1 MKSAL
6 ILSLQGVWY
15 SEHDGVWEASAAQP
29 PLLPQ
34 SRILTDFDN
43 APSGVMAVDSQPD
56 FAAAVIE
63 KHLRS
68 EGLIDGEAHVLAHRI
83 LAAGG
88 GSRAYYT
95 AVPVAAWQ
103 DSFTWLQQQ
112 PSVGLL
118 FSIDAGML
126 ALAQR
131 HDAVLCRNGRQFR
144 FLLSQP
150 GALVYLSTTAFS
162 DDPDDIDTAL
172 LNLVDQVRTQ
182 WLPRHEKMALYWCDL
197 LAPDLDDSA
206 RLHAI
211 VHRRLNV
218 KVESAPVARFAAES
232 GALRT
237 AAHAMAQALSWRA
250 AVNPWIDRIAAAA
263 ERFSLP
269 IAGITATCGIGF
281 MLVAAAWVMQTLQL
295 QAQEGRMREE
305 VATITSRNAGL
316 DVAPAALLAR
326 QAETLGF
333 LDALAGAAASPDLLG
348 FLDTVRKASDQ
359 RVRVMRV
366 RLLSAEGPQ
375 GGFRVDGVPI
385 SNAGSER
392 ALSGFLAALRAQGY
406 QVKAEDPGYQTQQ
419 PGFFS
424 YSVRRI
430 APVSADLS

>member
-6 ILSLQGVWY
+6 ILALQGVWY
-15 SEHDGVWEASAAQP
+15 SAHDGVWETTSAQP
-29 PLLPQ
+29 TLLPQ

-43 APSGVMAVDSQPD
+43 APSGVMAVDSQPE

-68 EGLIDGEAHVLAHRI
+68 EGLIDGEAHVLTHRI

-103 DSFTWLQQQ
+103 ESFTWLKQQ

-118 FSIDAGML
+118 FSVDAGMQ

-131 HDAVLCRNGRQFR
+131 HDAVLCRIGRQFR
-144 FLLSQP
+144 FLVSQP
-150 GALVYLSTTAFS
+150 RALIYLSATAFS

-172 LNLVDQVRTQ
+172 LNLVEQVRVQ
-182 WLPRHEKMALYWCDL
+182 WLPRHEKMSLYWCDL
-197 LAPDLDDSA
+197 LAPDLDDSV

-211 VHRRLNV
+211 VHRRLGV
-218 KVESAPVARFAAES
+218 KVESAAATRFISAS
-232 GALRT
+232 GELRT
-237 AAHAMAQALSWRA
+237 AAHTMMQAISWRA
-250 AVNPWIDRIAAAA
+250 ASNSWIDRVAAAA

-269 IAGITATCGIGF
+269 IAGVTAACGVGL
-281 MLVAAAWVMQTLQL
+281 MLVAGAWLMQTVQL
-295 QAQEGRMREE
+295 QAQERGMREE
-305 VATITSRNAGL
+305 ISSIANRNAGM
-316 DVAPAALLAR
+316 DVAPATLLAR
-326 QAETLGF
+326 QAETWGF

-366 RLLSAEGPQ
+366 RLLPAEGLQ
-375 GGFRVDGVPI
+375 AGFRVDGVPV

-392 ALSGFLAALRAQGY
+392 ALSGFLAALRAEGY

-424 YSVRRI
+424 YSVRRLVPASGDI
-430 APVSADLS
+430 S